1 MKRNTIRKQ
10 TLHSAMRPNA
20 ITGAGEK
27 KRMVLLV
34 LGIALVCTLIA
45 GVCIGYS
52 RLSDIYHEQ
61 FALANQEDQVTIVVP
76 PARQGL
82 GETKPPLAA
91 ETVIALFGLTNGA
104 NLAQVDFAGL
114 RTRIL
119 AEQHAIKDFAI
130 HLQPTGRVARA
141 ASATRPYEDFVH
153 VTISATVRDPVA
165 ILSYAG
171 DRARRTVVDGDG
183 IAFEKR
189 VDPKFLP
196 WIVERESL
204 RTKPGQRVSGR
215 TLAALRLIDH
225 CQQTATPGDDFAPDG
240 DIRIRQV
247 DTTSPDFLLAYL
259 SNGHKAKF
267 AWEGMDEQLP
277 GSQEAMMRQV
287 KHLREAIKSNL
298 AVSGYTTSI
307 TWNATLPKR
316 VFADTKE
323 PIQ

>member
-27 KRMVLLV
+27 KRMILLV

-119 AEQHAIKDFAI
+119 AEQHAIKDLAV
-130 HLQPTGRVARA
+130 HLQPTSRVAR
-141 ASATRPYEDFVH
+141 ASATRPYENFMH

-171 DRARRTVVDGDG
+171 DRALRTVVDSEG

-189 VDPKFLP
+189 FDPKFLP
-196 WIVERESL
+196 RILERERT

-225 CQQTATPGDDFAPDG
+225 CQQTATPGEDFATD
-240 DIRIRQV
+240 DNIRIRQV
-247 DTTSPDFLLAYL
+247 DTTPPDFLLAYL

-287 KHLREAIKSNL
+287 RHLRAAIKSNL

-316 VFADTKE
+316 IFADIKE